1 MIHLNNVAKESR
13 CKGTAK
19 FRNVQYLKDGIYH
32 TWGRRCTPQNPLRF
46 KKINQKINHLES
58 SALRGRL

>member
-19 FRNVQYLKDGIYH
+19 FINVQYLKDGIYQS
-32 TWGRRCTPQNPLRF
+32 WGRRYAP
-46 KKINQKINHLES
+46 
-58 SALRGRL
+58 